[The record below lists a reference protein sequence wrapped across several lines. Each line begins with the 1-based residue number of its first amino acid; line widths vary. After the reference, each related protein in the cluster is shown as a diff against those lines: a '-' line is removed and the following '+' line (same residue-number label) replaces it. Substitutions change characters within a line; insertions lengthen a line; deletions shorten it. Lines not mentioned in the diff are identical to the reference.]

1 MAGLLALYLAVVL
14 LYAARLIG
22 DALPIAQAI
31 GWALIVLPLIGVW
44 ALAAELRFG
53 FAAERLARRLE
64 ADGGLPNDIVP
75 VRASGRV
82 ERDAADAAFSR
93 HAEALQQHPESWAH
107 WFRLALA
114 YDAARD
120 RRRARWALR
129 EAMGRERADRRAR
142 GSGQPATDDQPS
154 TASDA
159 AD

>member
-1 MAGLLALYLAVVL
+1 MTRARWGALGMAALLALYLGVVL
-14 LYAARLIG
+14 SYAVRLIG

-31 GWALIVLPLIGVW
+31 GWALVVLPLLGAW

-53 FAAERLARRLE
+53 FASERLARRLE
-64 ADGGLPNDIVP
+64 AEGGLPDDVVP

-93 HAEALQQHPESWAH
+93 HAEAVQEHPESWAH
-107 WFRLALA
+107 WIRLALA

-129 EAMGRERADRRAR
+129 EAIRRERADRRP
-142 GSGQPATDDQPS
+142 SGPATP
-154 TASDA
+154 TG
-159 AD
+159 